1 MAATDALPHFDAE
14 RDLVLER
21 TTDLPRSLLWKAW
34 TTPEHLVHWF
44 TPAPWKTVECEID
57 LRPGGIDLLF
67 KGGVALLW
75 IAAGMTLW
83 TGWDYLMRSLPHLK
97 DG

>member
-1 MAATDALPHFDAE
+1 MVAIA
-14 RDLVLER
+14 VLFASGVGTSENP
-21 TTDLPRSLLWKAW
+21 LG
-34 TTPEHLVHWF
+34 
-44 TPAPWKTVECEID
+44 ID